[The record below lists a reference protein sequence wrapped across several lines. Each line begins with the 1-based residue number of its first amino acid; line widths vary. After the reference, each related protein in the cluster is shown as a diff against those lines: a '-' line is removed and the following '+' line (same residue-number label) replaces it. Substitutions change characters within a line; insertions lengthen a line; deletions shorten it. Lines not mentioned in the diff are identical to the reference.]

1 MCLLESY
8 RNPLILSALIA
19 APEANIV
26 GQQLPPPPPLP
37 ESTQAGNATEPHVG
51 KLVKLRNWV
60 LFSKQ
65 VVFFF

>member
-1 MCLLESY
+1 MCLLDSY

-26 GQQLPPPPPLP
+26 GQQLPPLP